1 MTLGG
6 DEAPKRN
13 EKTTAFL
20 RKGRSFFV
28 KMGVEMMRL
37 AWKMYRI
44 IKNMA
49 RSDGD

>member
-20 RKGRSFFV
+20 RKGRSFFCYLGRRDNAKV
-28 KMGVEMMRL
+28 LKTLIVQL
-37 AWKMYRI
+37 
-44 IKNMA
+44 
-49 RSDGD
+49 